1 MHVKWLIFSPWTSHN
16 SITLYSTNHEITTS
30 NQYQPQDFYDR
41 TLSLETNNVGSQKP
55 TEYLTLWGRN
65 KERRIRFN
73 EEQLPRLK
81 PLFSSKTVLNYTI
94 RIHED
99 NVFDTIVFYRK
110 ATKTTKYL
118 LNQWSL
124 IIHKT
129 HFHM

>member
-81 PLFSSKTVLNYTI
+81 PLFCSKTVLNSTI
-94 RIHED
+94 RIHTCIIYIYIYYE
-99 NVFDTIVFYRK
+99 IIWY
-110 ATKTTKYL
+110 
-118 LNQWSL
+118 QWSL

-129 HFHM
+129 HFHITVQW

>member
-81 PLFSSKTVLNYTI
+81 PLFCSKNRVKFYYPNTYMYNIYIYIYIYILRNTLISVVI
-94 RIHED
+94 D
-99 NVFDTIVFYRK
+99 NSWNSFQI
-110 ATKTTKYL
+110 
-118 LNQWSL
+118 
-124 IIHKT
+124 
-129 HFHM
+129 